1 VATDIGLDNVTG
13 EGKSF
18 RAKRLISPPG
28 SSCAKSAVGGMPV
41 KNPTRHASGI
51 L

>member
-1 VATDIGLDNVTG
+1 LRSAC
-13 EGKSF
+13 ERPS
-18 RAKRLISPPG
+18 R
-28 SSCAKSAVGGMPV
+28 SAVGGMPV